1 MRRNRNSA
9 RINLT
14 RTELTLKEMKVSI
27 VIPCYNEKATIEK
40 IVEAVRSAAISS
52 REIIIVD
59 DCSQD
64 GTRAVLEENVS
75 QMVDRIIYHQINRS
89 KGAALRSG
97 FAAASGDIILVQDAD
112 LEYNPKDYP
121 ALLEPLVSGKADAVF
136 GSRFM
141 GGRPHRVLFFW
152 HMVGNKFLT
161 LLSNMLTNLN
171 LTDIETGYK
180 AFRAALVK
188 SIQIEENRFGVEPEI
203 IAKLARTGCRIYEV
217 GISYSGRTYAEG
229 KKINW
234 KDGVRAIY
242 AILKYNLQRRQT

>member
-1 MRRNRNSA
+1 
-9 RINLT
+9 
-14 RTELTLKEMKVSI
+14 MKVSI
-27 VIPCYNEKATIEK
+27 VIPCYNEKNTIEQ
-40 IVEAVRSAAISS
+40 IVEAVRNAPLES
-52 REIIIVD
+52 REIIVVD

-64 GTRAVLEENVS
+64 GTQAVLKEKIS
-75 QMVDRIIYHQINRS
+75 QMVDQVIYHRVNRG

-97 FAAASGDIILVQDAD
+97 FAAANGDIILVQDAD
-112 LEYNPKDYP
+112 LEYSPDDYP
-121 ALLEPLVSGKADAVF
+121 VLLEPLMSGKADAVF

-152 HMVGNKFLT
+152 HMAGNKFLT
-161 LLSNMLTNLN
+161 LLSNMFTNLN
-171 LTDIETGYK
+171 LTDMETGYK
-180 AFRAALVK
+180 AFRASVIK
-188 SIQIEENRFGVEPEI
+188 SIRIEEDRFGVEPEI

-242 AILKYNLQRRQT
+242 AIVKYNLQRRQT

>member
-1 MRRNRNSA
+1 
-9 RINLT
+9 
-14 RTELTLKEMKVSI
+14 MKVSI

-40 IVEAVRSAAISS
+40 ILEAVRSAAISS

-64 GTRAVLEENVS
+64 GTRAVLEEKVS
-75 QMVDRIIYHQINRS
+75 QMVDRIIYHQVNRG

-97 FAAASGDIILVQDAD
+97 FAAATGDIILVQDAD
-112 LEYNPKDYP
+112 LEYSPEDYP
-121 ALLEPLVSGKADAVF
+121 ALLEPLMSDKADAVF

-152 HMVGNKFLT
+152 HMVANKFLT
-161 LLSNMLTNLN
+161 LVSNMFTNLN
-171 LTDIETGYK
+171 LTDMQTGYK
-180 AFRAALVK
+180 AFKAPLIK
-188 SIQIEENRFGVEPEI
+188 SIQIEEDRFGVEPEI

-234 KDGVRAIY
+234 KDGFRAIY
-242 AILKYNLQRRQT
+242 AILKYNLGRRSL